1 MPPVAR
7 PSTRSWR
14 KSLIRVARRRDGR
27 ASLPELGQLAGDGL
41 LAVDHL
47 GDIADAVDVAFV
59 VPGRLD
65 QDARLVLRRDGHA
78 VQRFGQRLAV
88 EFAELGGGVGDRID
102 GGVALDAVMVR
113 YVLEAR
119 VELVLELL

>member
-7 PSTRSWR
+7 PATRSWR
-14 KSLIRVARRRDGR
+14 KSLIRVARRRGGC
-27 ASLPELGQLAGDGL
+27 ALLPELGQLAGDGL

-47 GDIADAVDVAFV
+47 GDVADAVDVAFV

-78 VQRFGQRLAV
+78 MQRFGQRLTV
-88 EFAELGGGVGDRID
+88 ELAELGSGVADRVD
-102 GGVALDAVMVR
+102 GSVALDAVMVG
-113 YVLEAR
+113 YVF
-119 VELVLELL
+119 

>member
-7 PSTRSWR
+7 PATRSWR

-41 LAVDHL
+41 LPVDDL
-47 GDIADAVDVAFV
+47 GDVADAVDVAFV

-65 QDARLVLRRDGHA
+65 QDARLVLRRDGQA
-78 VQRFGQRLAV
+78 VQRLRQPFAIEL
-88 EFAELGGGVGDRID
+88 AELGGRVGDS
-102 GGVALDAVMVR
+102 
-113 YVLEAR
+113 
-119 VELVLELL
+119 